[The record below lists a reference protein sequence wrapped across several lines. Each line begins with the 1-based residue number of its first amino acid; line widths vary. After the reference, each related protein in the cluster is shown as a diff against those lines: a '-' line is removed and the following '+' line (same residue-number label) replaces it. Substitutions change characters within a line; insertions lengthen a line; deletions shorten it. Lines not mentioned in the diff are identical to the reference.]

1 MFEYTDYTIAPW
13 GVELAIY
20 FFLIGTAA
28 MVFVLA
34 AAPHVFGGAAR
45 SLAPLQMPAVIIA
58 LVVTAVCA
66 PLLIMDLGQPG
77 RFLYPILYFRWTSPL
92 SWGSVL
98 LILFGLSMLAF
109 GYGLYRGEGTWLR
122 TVGIIGSLLALTM
135 PLYTGIDLMA
145 NQAREVWQSPLV
157 PVLFVILSITS
168 GAAVMAVLAQTWKGG
183 TPEATVFLRRI
194 LFASV
199 AITLVLFF
207 LEVVALTFGTQEE
220 QTAWSLINSEF
231 GARFWLLTF
240 FVGIVVPLVLLA
252 PPVLASNPLLVSLAG
267 IAGMVGAYTFREVIL
282 YAGQLPQLY
291 Y

>member
-13 GVELAIY
+13 GIDLAIY

-34 AAPHVFGGAAR
+34 AAPHVFGGAAKT
-45 SLAPLQMPAVIIA
+45 LVPLQMPATIIA
-58 LVVTAVCA
+58 LVVTIICV
-66 PLLIMDLGQPG
+66 PLLIMDLGQPT

-98 LILFGLSMLAF
+98 LVLFWLSMLAF
-109 GYGLYRGEGTWLR
+109 GYGLYRGGVPWLR
-122 TVGIIGSLLALTM
+122 PVGIVGSLLALSM

-157 PVLFVILSITS
+157 PLLFVVLSVTS
-168 GAAVMAVLAQTWKGG
+168 GAAVLIVLALVWKGAL
-183 TPEATVFLRRI
+183 PEATAFLRRI
-194 LFASV
+194 LLASV
-199 AITLVLFF
+199 AITLVMFF
-207 LEVVALTFGTQEE
+207 VEVVALTFGTQEE
-220 QTAWSLINSEF
+220 QSAWTFINSEF
-231 GARFWLLTF
+231 GMRFWLLTLL
-240 FVGIVVPLVLLA
+240 VGIVVPLVLLA
-252 PPVLASNPLLVSLAG
+252 FPALAGNPVLVSVAG

>member
-28 MVFVLA
+28 MVFILA
-34 AAPHVFGGAAR
+34 AAPQVFGGAAR
-45 SLAPLQMPAVIIA
+45 ALAPMQFPATVIA
-58 LVVTAVCA
+58 LVITVVCA

-77 RFLYPILYFRWTSPL
+77 RFLYPIIYFRATSPL

-98 LILFGLSMLAF
+98 LILFGLSMIAF
-109 GYGLYRGEGTWLR
+109 LYGLYRGEAPWLR

-145 NQAREVWQSPLV
+145 NQARELWQSPLV
-157 PVLFVILSITS
+157 PLLFVILSITS
-168 GAAVMAVLAQTWKGG
+168 GSAVLAVLAQVWKGSSLD
-183 TPEATVFLRRI
+183 AIQLLRRI
-194 LFASV
+194 LAASV
-199 AITLVLFF
+199 AITLLMF
-207 LEVVALTFGTQEE
+207 LIEVVALTFGTQEE
-220 QTAWSLINSEF
+220 QTAWSLINSEY
-231 GARFWLLTF
+231 GTRFWLLTLL
-240 FVGIVVPLVLLA
+240 VGTILPLVLLLPRA
-252 PPVLASNPLLVSLAG
+252 LADRPALVA
-267 IAGMVGAYTFREVIL
+267 IAGVAGAVGSYTFREVIL